1 MAQNKT
7 LSAAGSVSASVD
19 AVSAGFSPRVQAL
32 TLYVMAGFA
41 GAEDLLARLGQFKT
55 GKACLSLK
63 SLADVDQAALAQ
75 LIARSVEHLRKTH
88 RTAG

>member
-7 LSAAGSVSASVD
+7 LSAAGSVTAFVD
-19 AVSAGFSPRVQAL
+19 AVSAGLSPRAQAL
-32 TLYVMAGFA
+32 TLYVMARFT

-55 GKACLSLK
+55 GKACLHLK
-63 SLADVDQAALAQ
+63 SLADVDQAVLAQ